1 VLLGGTWDF
10 LFLGEKKKEFT
21 HPEGT
26 PGRQREHRVEKSEE
40 EIWRGGIVRTRLSSP
55 AAGKGRGTLEFILD
69 LMVDR
74 EPDRAEQVPPL
85 QWTVGVWDNCAVANA
100 KISSDRMRVTVLGS
114 GTSMG
119 VPTLGCHCVVCES
132 ADAHDKRL
140 RPSLLLSRGEQ
151 NVVIDTTPD
160 FRTQALRAGIDRLDA
175 VFLTHGH
182 ADHILGFDDLR
193 PYNFKQ
199 RAAMPVYGNEETF
212 RILRR
217 AFAYVFDDKPTLSSI
232 PSVKLHVVKEP
243 FELMGVRFVPV
254 PLVHGEMEVLGYRFG
269 RAAYLTD
276 FSRLPDSSAALLEGL
291 DDLILDAL
299 RDVPHPMHMTVEQSL
314 ALIDRLKPKRAWFT
328 HIAHDLAHAATNER
342 LRKAGYPQVQLA
354 YDGLTFEVRTEAR
367 GVGVRPAGGLRVF
380 TSGEAWAETFG
391 EENEEKTRGETKGAA
406 PTENSTPRAQPGMAV
421 PQEAGRGRG
430 SVIAI
435 GNFDGIHLGHQR
447 VLEFSIGLAKQSR
460 AVATALTF
468 EPPPLKVLRPEAAP
482 PRISTNEQRV
492 EWFGALGMEAAVVL
506 PFTMELA
513 KLSPEDFVDEI
524 LVAQLQVRA
533 VVVGDNFR
541 FGHKQAGS
549 VKLLRELGMRDGF
562 DVIVHEPVVVDGEIV
577 SSTVIRKLIAEGE
590 VTRAARMLGRAFAL
604 TGEVVAG
611 TGTGRKFTFPTL
623 NLRPEQELLPARGV
637 YITRTV
643 LEGEPNSHRSV
654 TNVGMRPTFNGTGLT
669 VETHLLD
676 YSGNFS
682 PKRIEVR
689 FWKKLRE
696 EKKFGGVEEL
706 KAQIAKDIARA
717 NGFFSKL
724 RKVRGK
730 RLAGMR
736 E

>member
-1 VLLGGTWDF
+1 
-10 LFLGEKKKEFT
+10 
-21 HPEGT
+21 
-26 PGRQREHRVEKSEE
+26 
-40 EIWRGGIVRTRLSSP
+40 
-55 AAGKGRGTLEFILD
+55 
-69 LMVDR
+69 
-74 EPDRAEQVPPL
+74 
-85 QWTVGVWDNCAVANA
+85 VWDNCAVAIA
-100 KISSDRMRVTVLGS
+100 EMSSNKLRVTVLGS

-119 VPTLGCHCVVCES
+119 VPTLGCHCAVCES
-132 ADAHDKRL
+132 ADPHDKRL
-140 RPSLLLSRGEQ
+140 RPSLLLSRGEH

-175 VFLTHGH
+175 VILTHGH

-199 RAAMPVYGNEETF
+199 RAAMPVYGSEETF
-212 RILRR
+212 RVVRR

-232 PSVKLHVVKEP
+232 PSVNLHVLKGP
-243 FELMGVRFVPV
+243 FEVMGARFVPV
-254 PLVHGEMEVLGYRFG
+254 PLVHGEMEVLGFRFG

-276 FSRLPDSSAALLEGL
+276 FSKLPEESTALLAGL

-314 ALIDRLKPKRAWFT
+314 ALIDKLKPKRAWFT

-342 LRKAGYPQVQLA
+342 LRKLGYPQVQLA
-354 YDGLTFEVRTEAR
+354 YDGLTFEVETEAR
-367 GVGVRPAGGLRVF
+367 AVEVRTTGGMAVF
-380 TSGEAWAETFG
+380 TSAAEWARLFG
-391 EENEEKTRGETKGAA
+391 ASELRVDGSKLKVSEKSTGRRAPSEEEKVQRRDAENAEETL
-406 PTENSTPRAQPGMAV
+406 R
-421 PQEAGRGRG
+421 RGRG

-447 VLEFSIGLAKQSR
+447 LLEFCMGLAKESR

-468 EPPPLKVLRPEAAP
+468 EPPPLKVLRPESAP
-482 PRISTNEQRV
+482 LRISTNEQRL
-492 EWFGALGMEAAVVL
+492 EWFAALGMEAAVVL
-506 PFTMELA
+506 PFTMELSRLA
-513 KLSPEDFVDEI
+513 PEEFVEEI
-524 LVAQLQVRA
+524 LVRQLRVRA

-541 FGHKQAGS
+541 FGHKQAGD
-549 VKLLRELGMRDGF
+549 VKFLRELGMRDGF
-562 DVIVHEPVVVDGEIV
+562 DVIVHEPVVVDGEVV
-577 SSTVIRKLIAEGE
+577 SSTAIRKLIAEGQ

-604 TGEVVAG
+604 TGEVAPG

-637 YITRTV
+637 FITRTL
-643 LEGEPNSHRSV
+643 LENELNSHRSV

-696 EKKFGGVEEL
+696 EKKFAGPEEL
-706 KAQIAKDIARA
+706 KGQIAKDIRKA
-717 NGFFSKL
+717 NGFFARL
-724 RKVRGK
+724 RKMRAK
-730 RLAGMR
+730 RLAGTR

>member
-1 VLLGGTWDF
+1 MGN
-10 LFLGEKKKEFT
+10 E
-21 HPEGT
+21 
-26 PGRQREHRVEKSEE
+26 
-40 EIWRGGIVRTRLSSP
+40 RL
-55 AAGKGRGTLEFILD
+55 
-69 LMVDR
+69 
-74 EPDRAEQVPPL
+74 
-85 QWTVGVWDNCAVANA
+85 
-100 KISSDRMRVTVLGS
+100 RVTVLGS

-119 VPTLGCHCVVCES
+119 VPTLGCHCAVCES

-175 VFLTHGH
+175 VILTHGH

-212 RILRR
+212 RVIRR

-232 PSVKLHVVKEP
+232 PSVKLHVIKGA
-243 FELMGVRFVPV
+243 FEVMGVRFVPV
-254 PLVHGEMEVLGYRFG
+254 PLVHGEMEVLGFRFG

-276 FSRLPDSSAALLEGL
+276 FSRLPESSVGLLEGL

-314 ALIDRLKPKRAWFT
+314 AVIDRLKPKRAWFT
-328 HIAHDLAHAATNER
+328 HVAHELAHAATNER
-342 LRKAGYPQVQLA
+342 LRNAGYPQVQLA
-354 YDGLTFEVRTEAR
+354 YDGLTFEVGEEEVTSGEWRVASERQKTPGR
-367 GVGVRPAGGLRVF
+367 MTVF
-380 TSGEAWAETFG
+380 TSAVEWARTFG
-391 EENEEKTRGETKGAA
+391 SASAA
-406 PTENSTPRAQPGMAV
+406 KSAAAADT
-421 PQEAGRGRG
+421 RG

-447 VLEFSIGLAKQSR
+447 LLEFCIGLSR
-460 AVATALTF
+460 ESGAVATALTF
-468 EPPPLKVLRPEAAP
+468 EPPPLKVLRPESAP
-482 PRISTNEQRV
+482 LRISTNDQRL

-506 PFTMELA
+506 PFTVELSR
-513 KLSPEDFVDEI
+513 LTPEDFVEEI
-524 LVAQLQVRA
+524 LVRQLQVRA

-541 FGHKQAGS
+541 FGHKQAGD
-549 VKLLRELGMRDGF
+549 VKFLRELGMRDGF
-562 DVIVHEPVVVDGEIV
+562 DVIVHEPVVVDGKIV
-577 SSTVIRKLIAEGE
+577 SSTVIRKLIAEGD

-623 NLRPEQELLPARGV
+623 NLRAEQELLPAKGV

-643 LEGEPNSHRSV
+643 MEGEPSSHRSV
-654 TNVGMRPTFNGTGLT
+654 TNVGMRPTFNGTRLT

-676 YSGNFS
+676 YAGNFS

-696 EKKFGGVEEL
+696 EKKFAGPEEL
-706 KAQIAKDIARA
+706 KAQIAKDIERT
-717 NGFFSKL
+717 NGFFARL
-724 RKVRGK
+724 RRERTK
-730 RLAGMR
+730 RLVGTG

>member
-1 VLLGGTWDF
+1 MS
-10 LFLGEKKKEFT
+10 
-21 HPEGT
+21 
-26 PGRQREHRVEKSEE
+26 SE
-40 EIWRGGIVRTRLSSP
+40 
-55 AAGKGRGTLEFILD
+55 
-69 LMVDR
+69 
-74 EPDRAEQVPPL
+74 
-85 QWTVGVWDNCAVANA
+85 
-100 KISSDRMRVTVLGS
+100 RMRVTVLGS

-119 VPTLGCHCVVCES
+119 VPTLGCHCAVCES
-132 ADAHDKRL
+132 ADLHDKRL

-175 VFLTHGH
+175 VLLTHGH

-212 RILRR
+212 RIVRR
-217 AFAYVFDDKPTLSSI
+217 TFAYAFDDKPTLSSI
-232 PSVKLHVVKEP
+232 PSVNLHLVKGP
-243 FELMGVRFVPV
+243 FEVMGVRFVPV

-276 FSRLPDSSAALLEGL
+276 FSRLPEASAALLEGL

-314 ALIDRLKPKRAWFT
+314 ALIDKLKPKRAWFT
-328 HIAHDLAHAATNER
+328 HIAHDLPHAATNER
-342 LRKAGYPQVQLA
+342 LRKAGYPKVQLA
-354 YDGLTFEVRTEAR
+354 YDGLAFEV
-367 GVGVRPAGGLRVF
+367 
-380 TSGEAWAETFG
+380 ETG
-391 EENEEKTRGETKGAA
+391 EEAASEKRRMIGRLHVVGSAAEWEAAFGKEGKGLTQRTQRKSTLRLRSGQAED
-406 PTENSTPRAQPGMAV
+406 TEKSTPRAQAGVPV
-421 PQEAGRGRG
+421 PQEKTRGRG

-447 VLEFSIGLAKQSR
+447 LLEYCIALARESG

-482 PRISTNEQRV
+482 LRISTNEQRM
-492 EWFGALGMEAAVVL
+492 EWFEALGMEAAVVL
-506 PFTMELA
+506 PFTMELSRLA
-513 KLSPEDFVDEI
+513 PEEFVEEI
-524 LVAQLQVRA
+524 LVEKLQVRA

-541 FGHKQAGS
+541 FGHKQAGD
-549 VKLLRELGMRDGF
+549 VKFLRELGMRDGF
-562 DVIVHEPVVVDGEIV
+562 DVIVHEPVVMDGEIV
-577 SSTVIRKLIAEGE
+577 SSTVIRKLISQGD
-590 VTRAARMLGRAFAL
+590 VTQAARMLGRAFAL

-623 NLRPEQELLPARGV
+623 NLRAEQELLPAKGV

-643 LEGEPNSHRSV
+643 LEGEPSSHRSV

-696 EKKFGGVEEL
+696 EKKFGGPEEL
-706 KAQIAKDIARA
+706 KAQIGKDIARA
-717 NGFFSKL
+717 NEFFARL
-724 RKVRGK
+724 RKMRTK
-730 RLAGMR
+730 RLAGTR
-736 E
+736 D